1 MPACTQRPDEE
12 EVPQDAEHL
21 PEAGPASAEEL
32 QQVLPPP
39 RGSNARRARGEDP
52 GVPPDFFAEACPCA
66 QQQVAELRAQVLA
79 ERDARLRAES
89 YAAGVDHGWR
99 QAVSLL
105 APSVLGLRPATT
117 PEVMPSPPSSSGHV
131 TQPVAAVTQSQRD
144 NQRDTAPVSVTSAV
158 EGGGGEENPKR
169 IPKPATLRQ
178 QLKRQRD
185 RQKASVTGS
194 VTPPLPPPS
203 ASKTRGALVAV
214 TQDARAV
221 RDVREAARE
230 YRKPDALPADIR
242 ALREGWNA
250 MALAHGFPA
259 WGERTSRR
267 MAEDAL
273 AALRRRPL
281 EEWLRVF
288 TLVPRSPACRGEL
301 SNRLR
306 ANVVWVLTW
315 TRAGLEVAEQ
325 LLSGAWSLDPERPEA
340 PPHEEPGAAVCLED
354 VPMGTEAARAW
365 ARVLAALRADGKH
378 RACEGLECFR
388 AVALDDA
395 GLEVAAPDQF
405 SLDWMQDTC
414 RGLVNVYAH
423 RTGLTGLRFVVQEQE
438 EEYSPPVA
446 PAEPVET
453 LPFEPPPSIAP
464 AAESLPDGVERV
476 FLAARGCSYT
486 WQPYRD
492 DPAARRL
499 LALAGTGGVSEVLR
513 RWGHGV
519 EARYRQRCDTLAD
532 LVRRWEANATPEY
545 RPDTSQPAE
554 SRRRADV
561 DVGRGEAPQALDLP
575 DTPAGRAWA
584 QVLERMREQGG
595 GAAYIAR
602 QAQGR
607 FRAVELAGG
616 CLVLEAPDKYALTL
630 LDEDYG
636 GAALNAAAR
645 TLDLELRATI
655 AGQPAGAHAGGLQ

>member
-1 MPACTQRPDEE
+1 MPACTQRPADE

-21 PEAGPASAEEL
+21 PFVEPASAEEL
-32 QQVLPPP
+32 AQVLPPP
-39 RGSNARRARGEDP
+39 RGDRARRARGEDP
-52 GVPPDFFAEACPCA
+52 GIPPDFFTEACPCA
-66 QQQVAELRAQVLA
+66 QQQVAELRAQVVA

-105 APSVLGLRPATT
+105 APSVLGLRPATAPVVVPPT
-117 PEVMPSPPSSSGHV
+117 SSSPSPV
-131 TQPVAAVTQSQRD
+131 TQPQRD

-194 VTPPLPPPS
+194 VTPPLPPLS

-221 RDVREAARE
+221 RDVRAAARE
-230 YRKPDALPADIR
+230 YRKPDALPPDIR

-288 TLVPRSPACRGEL
+288 ALVPRSPACRGEL

-423 RTGLTGLRFVVQEQE
+423 RTGLAGLRFVVQEQE

-476 FLAARGCSYT
+476 FFAARGCSYT

-554 SRRRADV
+554 ARRRADV
-561 DVGRGEAPQALDLP
+561 DVGRGEFPPAMEVP
-575 DTPAGRAWA
+575 DTPAGRAWE
-584 QVLERMREQGG
+584 QLLEDLR
-595 GAAYIAR
+595 AAGKSYVAGH
-602 QAQGR
+602 AAGR
-607 FRAVELAGG
+607 GCPVALEGT
-616 CLVLEAPDKYALTL
+616 CLVVEAKDQYALNGLEL
-630 LDEDYG
+630 LSQP
-636 GAALNAAAR
+636 ALDNAARA
-645 TLDLELRATI
+645 LGLELRVTLAS
-655 AGQPAGAHAGGLQ
+655 QPADAHAGGIQ